1 MDRRTLLST
10 LAGSSLVGTAGCLD
24 DPLGTETDTRA
35 PTDET
40 VETTPTDEAVGLSVT
55 NEDDEP
61 HSVSLRVED
70 GDETL
75 LERTVDV
82 DPGVGRLVEGRL
94 VGEGAYR
101 VVAELDDGPRLDYRW
116 RVTSELGFLDIVVR
130 DGGRLEPRQRAES
143 TPTGG
148 DGDGP
153 YTVSGADDVLTPP
166 NVEIRNWSDE
176 DAVVA
181 VSISHE
187 GDRFFERSF
196 EATTDREVLT
206 EPVVASKAVYR
217 VVAELRSAARRT
229 TSGDVAETDDGRRA
243 TYEWNVAGNW
253 PLLAVLVDE
262 DGTLRIGCDWPHET
276 EIAVENADEE
286 SRTVAVT
293 LSDGEGVVAE
303 ATRTVSPGDGRVRLD
318 VPMGDEFRLR
328 VETEAGTDE
337 AEYIDCY
344 CRSSTAEISIED
356 GVPTVDSYV
365 AVCE

>member
-10 LAGSSLVGTAGCLD
+10 LAGSSLVGAAGCLD
-24 DPLGTETDTRA
+24 DPLGTETDVPAPIETT
-35 PTDET
+35 PTDEV
-40 VETTPTDEAVGLSVT
+40 VETTPTNEAVGLSVT

-61 HSVSLRVED
+61 HSVSLRVEH

-75 LERTVDV
+75 LERTVEV
-82 DPGVGRLVEGRL
+82 NSGVGRLVEGRL
-94 VGEGAYR
+94 VGEGTYR
-101 VVAELDDGPRLDYRW
+101 VVAELDDAPRLDYEW
-116 RVTSELGFLDIVVR
+116 RVTNELGFLDIVVR
-130 DGGRLEPRQRAES
+130 EGGRLEPRQRAKS
-143 TPTGG
+143 TPTGT

-166 NVEIRNWSDE
+166 NVEIRNWSGE
-176 DAVVA
+176 DAVVTVA
-181 VSISHE
+181 ISHD

-217 VVAELRSAARRT
+217 VVAET
-229 TSGDVAETDDGRRA
+229 NDGRRA

-262 DGTLRIGCDWPHET
+262 DGTLRVGCDWPHEA

-318 VPMGDEFRLR
+318 VPMGDEFELR
-328 VETEAGTDE
+328 VETEAGADE
-337 AEYIDCY
+337 AEYIACY
-344 CRSSTAEISIED
+344 CRSSTAEISVED
-356 GVPTVDSYV
+356 GVPTVESYV